1 MAKEVFKMGDVIKGK
16 DNHFLLANE
25 AMKKGIVRIAIGKH
39 LMNVEIIDHEIKENI
54 GKLVWVTNSNKYFSL
69 LSEENETKEFKINNL
84 KNDMVVEYKNGW
96 KRIFINEELSEA
108 NAAEECKTEK
118 EFKINDLRNGMVVEY
133 RNGWQR
139 VYMDGKLY
147 KLEFNKVF
155 THECNEFSY
164 EENLKSKTYEKLDIV
179 KIYKDFRGELI
190 WERDEKEKGIDWS
203 KVETDTLLKVKL
215 FEDEDECFRYFAKY
229 ENGSVYVWIN
239 GATSFTVEN
248 KYDIVE
254 VHSAKICE

>member
-1 MAKEVFKMGDVIKGK
+1 MAKEIFKTGDIIKGK

-25 AMKKGIVRIAIGKH
+25 GMRKGIVKTAIGKH
-39 LMNVEIIDHEIKENI
+39 LMNIEIIDHEIKENI

-69 LSEENETKEFKINNL
+69 LPEENETKEFKTNNL

-96 KRIFINEELSEA
+96 KRIYMNEKPSEE
-108 NAAEECKTEK
+108 NETK
-118 EFKINDLRNGMVVEY
+118 EFKINDLKNGMVVEY

-139 VYMDGKLY
+139 VYMDEKLY
-147 KLEFNKVF
+147 KLEFNKIF
-155 THECNEFSY
+155 THECNNISY

-190 WERDEKEKGIDWS
+190 WERDEKEKEKEIDWS
-203 KVETDTLLKVKL
+203 KVETDTLLKVKF

-254 VHSAKICE
+254 VHSAKICK